1 MEEDMSVGLDQSK
14 REEKL
19 QQGVVRRQRSV
30 EYKEKETMAM
40 GLFREGRTSHSDTVL
55 RTVLRTLVHLHV
67 SMLFLSSALKW
78 LKQEHTQKS

>member
-1 MEEDMSVGLDQSK
+1 MQERKIEENMSAGLDQSK

-40 GLFREGRTSHSDTVL
+40 GLFREGRASLCLEPWSIC
-55 RTVLRTLVHLHV
+55 
-67 SMLFLSSALKW
+67 MFLCCSYP
-78 LKQEHTQKS
+78 QH